1 MNNYSVLWFDTFLS
15 AVPAE
20 QTAREID
27 FLARNLLQ
35 PAYQTVLDV
44 CCGTGRHTRE
54 LSALGYR
61 VTGLDASAYALD
73 IARRTDPETTYVQGD
88 IRELETA
95 LRDAPQKSFDAVLS
109 LWQSFGYFDDATN
122 ENLLRQIALCLNP
135 RGCLILDLYNSD
147 FYKTRQGGHLVER
160 AGRTFWETK
169 ELRGNRLRVELDF
182 GDAREIFDW
191 QIFTPDE
198 IAALA
203 ARCGLDEM
211 LRCANF
217 DENVLPNADAPRM
230 QFILQRTDA

>member
-1 MNNYSVLWFDTFLS
+1 
-15 AVPAE
+15 
-20 QTAREID
+20 
-27 FLARNLLQ
+27 
-35 PAYQTVLDV
+35 
-44 CCGTGRHTRE
+44 
-54 LSALGYR
+54 
-61 VTGLDASAYALD
+61 
-73 IARRTDPETTYVQGD
+73 
-88 IRELETA
+88 
-95 LRDAPQKSFDAVLS
+95 
-109 LWQSFGYFDDATN
+109 
-122 ENLLRQIALCLNP
+122 
-135 RGCLILDLYNSD
+135 
-147 FYKTRQGGHLVER
+147 LVER

>member
-1 MNNYSVLWFDTFLS
+1 MNNYSPLWFDTFLS
-15 AVPAE
+15 TVPAE

-54 LSALGYR
+54 LAALGYR

-73 IARRTDPETTYVQGD
+73 IARRTDPDTTYRQGD
-88 IRELETA
+88 MRALDALDET
-95 LRDAPQKSFDAVLS
+95 FDAVLC

-122 ENLLRQIALCLNP
+122 ELVLAQMARRLNP
-135 RGCLILDLYNSD
+135 RGCVIVDIYNPD
-147 FYKTRQGGHLVER
+147 FFQTRQGGRLVER
-160 AGRTFWETK
+160 AGRTFWEAK
-169 ELRGNRLRVELDF
+169 ELRGNRLHVELDF
-182 GDAREIFDW
+182 GDAREIFEW
-191 QIFTPDE
+191 QMYAPAE

-217 DENVLPNADAPRM
+217 DENRAPNANTPRA
-230 QFILQRTDA
+230 QYIFQKADE